1 MMLHFE
7 QQKHWVFLYWLVF
20 IGFLFFFLVFASTE
34 GFLLQ
39 VFMADRSKIV
49 FLIALLYLFGT
60 FKAGIRA
67 KALSEEIDRIRS
79 LDIQSK
85 IHTEHVLDS
94 THYEFSIVFENSK
107 IFNRQFT
114 MNTSDQKH
122 FSGENDPNY
131 LFILIEKCKGPHDS
145 GWFLSESILKLGL
158 LGTIIGFIL
167 MLAPVTEITTFDIN
181 SMQEIL
187 GKMSSGM
194 GTALYTTLAG
204 ILGSAT
210 IGYQNLI
217 LDKGA
222 DCLISEILL
231 LKNKTSDLESL

>member
-1 MMLHFE
+1 MLHFE

-20 IGFLFFFLVFASTE
+20 IGFLFFFLVFASNE

-39 VFMADRSKIV
+39 IFMADKSKIV

-60 FKAGIRA
+60 FKAGMRA
-67 KALSEEIDRIRS
+67 KTLSEEIDRIRS
-79 LDIQSK
+79 LDIDSK
-85 IHTEHVLDS
+85 SDAGNVLDS
-94 THYEFSIVFENSK
+94 ANYAFSIVFENSK
-107 IFNRQFT
+107 IFNQQFT
-114 MNTSDQKH
+114 MNTSNQKY
-122 FSGENDPNY
+122 FSGKNDPNY
-131 LFILIEKCKGPHDS
+131 LFILVEKCKGPHDS

-167 MLAPVTEITTFDIN
+167 MLAPVTEITTFDVN
-181 SMQEIL
+181 TMQEIL
-187 GKMSSGM
+187 GKMSVGM

-222 DCLISEILL
+222 DCLISEILW
-231 LKNKTSDLESL
+231 LKDKASGSESL